1 MLPAKNNKGVEG
13 VDNKKYID
21 VRASEGPL
29 SSGEGRQSFQE
40 NISARVL
47 AWNHPIAR
55 APVSEEI

>member
-29 SSGEGRQSFQE
+29 SSGEGRQSFQ
-40 NISARVL
+40 
-47 AWNHPIAR
+47 
-55 APVSEEI
+55 